1 MEVLFIGAPR
11 PIVGLNA
18 LVLIR
23 WVIGDTLIGMIKL
36 LADRGRQR
44 FGASHGMIRNG
55 NFAHLPDL

>member
-1 MEVLFIGAPR
+1 M
-11 PIVGLNA
+11 
-18 LVLIR
+18 
-23 WVIGDTLIGMIKL
+23 GMIKL